1 MIGILNKLNIGSI
14 FNNKN
19 TQPSPT
25 PNPGFLVPPPPRQKT
40 PNDLPLFFPACTRQM
55 DRFLR
60 IVHGQKEGQQRG
72 KIPGIRKAYR
82 LWRWKHDRFGT
93 LVMVLSLEIVGTYP
107 FGPNC
112 VRSKSSY
119 EDLKQM
125 FTPSPTTPY
134 LASRQTSTQTMA
146 RSAVEESSMTPMSP
160 FPKPRLIAIPQG
172 RWRWRSRRERKK
184 RGRFYL
190 KLK

>member
-1 MIGILNKLNIGSI
+1 MTNSKSR
-14 FNNKN
+14 
-19 TQPSPT
+19 
-25 PNPGFLVPPPPRQKT
+25 FLVPPPRDRRLLMTCHCSSLRVLGKWIA
-40 PNDLPLFFPACTRQM
+40 FFVSFTGKKRGSSAG
-55 DRFLR
+55 RFQALGR
-60 IVHGQKEGQQRG
+60 PIDCGDENM
-72 KIPGIRKAYR
+72 ISS
-82 LWRWKHDRFGT
+82 T
-93 LVMVLSLEIVGTYP
+93 LVMFLRLEIVGTYP

-112 VRSKSSY
+112 VQSKSSY

-160 FPKPRLIAIPQG
+160 FPKSRLIAIPQG

-184 RGRFYL
+184 RVLLLEVEVSCVWFKEKRF
-190 KLK
+190 